1 MSGAEGGKG
10 GVTSE
15 DTDTMAGG
23 KQLMDGLVDHCRNS
37 GSFLFVWVK
46 SDATEG
52 F

>member
-1 MSGAEGGKG
+1 MSGQREPRVASQERTQVLWQVGD
-10 GVTSE
+10 S
-15 DTDTMAGG
+15 
-23 KQLMDGLVDHCRNS
+23 LVDHCRNS